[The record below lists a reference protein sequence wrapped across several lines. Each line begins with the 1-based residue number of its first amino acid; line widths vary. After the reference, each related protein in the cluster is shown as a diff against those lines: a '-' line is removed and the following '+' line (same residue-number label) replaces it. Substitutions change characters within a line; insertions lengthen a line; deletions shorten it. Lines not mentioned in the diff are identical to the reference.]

1 MQTNLKNLK
10 IRSSHW
16 GCSIKK
22 VFLKIS
28 QIHRKTPVLKSLIKL
43 KDSSRQLCQ
52 KENSTLL
59 FFCEFSKNFKNISF
73 NNTERLLLEKFIL
86 NSMLLDTSIH
96 RCIRFFDTLNN
107 YSLQVY
113 NFQSSI
119 QVKKYCAR
127 NFILSGLQNQSLVQ
141 RHFRTQDKSLTQVRQ
156 HNFFFQ
162 LFFLAILL
170 SKCLQFTFVF
180 S

>member
-1 MQTNLKNLK
+1 MQTNLQNLK

-22 VFLKIS
+22 VFLNIS

-43 KDSSRQLCQ
+43 KASSRQLCE

-119 QVKKYCAR
+119 QIKQILRTKFH
-127 NFILSGLQNQSLVQ
+127 FIGFVESIFSVASLP
-141 RHFRTQDKSLTQVRQ
+141 D
-156 HNFFFQ
+156 
-162 LFFLAILL
+162 IG
-170 SKCLQFTFVF
+170 
-180 S
+180 